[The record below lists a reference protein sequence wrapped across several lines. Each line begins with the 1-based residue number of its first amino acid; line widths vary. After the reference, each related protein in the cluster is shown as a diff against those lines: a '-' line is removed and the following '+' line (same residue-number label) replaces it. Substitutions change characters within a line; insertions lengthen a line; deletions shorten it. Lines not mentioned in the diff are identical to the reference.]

1 MCDVECTGHVQLC
14 DVCVCA
20 GCTGH
25 VVQWCDGCVMLGAQ
39 DMSYSGV
46 MGV

>member
-1 MCDVECTGHVQLC
+1 MCDAGCTGHVQLC

-25 VVQWCDGCVMLGAQ
+25 VQLCDGCVMLGAQ